1 MNAAAAEQPRRKPNL
16 PHAIRELRTAIHRL
30 TEPTSGYENS
40 RYIEAPGL
48 YMQLHAAVYGRDK
61 SNTGGGGSKS
71 RLPFWTDAF
80 DQLRNIDLMV
90 NVWPTDST
98 GSTLTQLRS
107 LAAKTWTVEQ
117 TRQVRRL
124 AGIITAW
131 ADDIETLLNQPG
143 RKYLRSVPCPACGAE
158 TVHHRDSA
166 GEMVR
171 EPALK
176 ISINGC
182 RCLSCEHVWA
192 PDKFMF
198 LAEVLGFE
206 RPAGVLG

>member
-1 MNAAAAEQPRRKPNL
+1 MTAPEPARRKPNL
-16 PHAIRELRTAIHRL
+16 PHAIRELRAAIHRL
-30 TEPTSGYENS
+30 TETSTGYTNN

-48 YMQLHAAVYGRDK
+48 YRQLVDAVHGQQ
-61 SNTGGGGSKS
+61 SNGGTGGGSKS
-71 RLPFWTDAF
+71 RPPFWTDAA
-80 DQLRNIDLMV
+80 DQLHNIDLMV

-98 GSTLTQLRS
+98 GSTVTQLRA

-143 RKYLRSVPCPACGAE
+143 RRYLHSVPCPACGAE
-158 TVHHRDSA
+158 TVHHRDSG

-176 ISINGC
+176 IAVDGC
-182 RCLSCEHVWA
+182 ICLSCHHVWA

-206 RPAGVLG
+206 RPAGVLE